1 MRIGSGSRLERD
13 LSRRSRV
20 FELRTPCQDVEAS
33 DVVIQLGA
41 GERAARVDEFD
52 LADDALVALA
62 AGNAKP
68 GASGVGACGGGR
80 EGIAGRDQAIES
92 LLDFEADLLRDF
104 FLSQHDL
111 AFSRARLAHA
121 CLVAAAIEQAPG

>member
-1 MRIGSGSRLERD
+1 M
-13 LSRRSRV
+13 
-20 FELRTPCQDVEAS
+20 
-33 DVVIQLGA
+33 IQLGA

-52 LADDALVALA
+52 LADDAFIALA

-68 GASGVGACGGGR
+68 GASSVGACGSGR
-80 EGIAGRDQAIES
+80 EGVAGRDQAIER

-111 AFSRARLAHA
+111 AFALRAPRARVPGRRRHRT
-121 CLVAAAIEQAPG
+121 AAT